1 MENLRKIAFE
11 IATEMELSTSDL
23 LQDEVEELGNRLESV
38 RQSISLL
45 ADIADARSSNESK
58 CNQNI
63 RDVKSNLNEMKTVS
77 PTYIIVVVHITFYYY
92 LCTLLGYGPA
102 TGI

>member
-1 MENLRKIAFE
+1 MD
-11 IATEMELSTSDL
+11 LSNSDL

-45 ADIADARSSNESK
+45 ADIADARSNNEIE

-63 RDVKSNLNEMKTVS
+63 EDAKASLNEMRAVS
-77 PTYIIVVVHITFYYY
+77 
-92 LCTLLGYGPA
+92 LCQTIY
-102 TGI
+102 